1 MFSALSTAG
10 DFHPEALNVMDMQ
23 WMPLSKIAEM
33 LNSPRPRPPR
43 RSAKAI
49 REAMLGDREAAGGS
63 QGTPGAGT
71 GPGQANSPG
80 GASVSKRPARG
91 RPAENQAGLHFVAWQ
106 ILRSNNVLGWLV
118 AQSRAH
124 SNNAAGEEGG
134 QAKVLQDRLEALF
147 KALIKRGSKKLAE
160 QYGGAEQPRDRRK
173 LSPPGHLDRAKA
185 KGEGSNNAPPHSQV
199 AERRKSPVLLPK
211 PKYTP
216 QKSVLKVASTFKSS
230 EPGAG
235 FRN

>member
-80 GASVSKRPARG
+80 GASASKRPARG

-134 QAKVLQDRLEALF
+134 QAKVPLQPTCCRRALGYRT
-147 KALIKRGSKKLAE
+147 LP
-160 QYGGAEQPRDRRK
+160 PRTSSARIAIRK
-173 LSPPGHLDRAKA
+173 TLGIQMLL
-185 KGEGSNNAPPHSQV
+185 
-199 AERRKSPVLLPK
+199 LLP
-211 PKYTP
+211 
-216 QKSVLKVASTFKSS
+216 STMI
-230 EPGAG
+230 
-235 FRN
+235 